1 MKKEWNLASD
11 FKLVDHRNKE
21 IDLVLEELEEIAW
34 RTSGQFTQNEVKA
47 IKDMFLVG
55 RGQDHFDRQFLN

>member
-1 MKKEWNLASD
+1 LKKEWNLASD

-34 RTSGQFTQNEVKA
+34 RTSG
-47 IKDMFLVG
+47 
-55 RGQDHFDRQFLN
+55 